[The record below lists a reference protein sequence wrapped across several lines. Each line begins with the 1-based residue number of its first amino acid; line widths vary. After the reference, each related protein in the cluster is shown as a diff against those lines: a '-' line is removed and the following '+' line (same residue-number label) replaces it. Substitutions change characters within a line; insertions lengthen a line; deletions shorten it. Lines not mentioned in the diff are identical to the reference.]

1 MLLEYFGEI
10 DAPSCG
16 ICDVCKS
23 LEKLRLSAFEFETF
37 GKEIR
42 KILSTPMTYENLL
55 MQLKGDRE
63 KMHQV
68 IRWLLDNNRI
78 RYRIDNLLEWAE

>member
-37 GKEIR
+37 GKEI
-42 KILSTPMTYENLL
+42 ISTFLRSMLQGT
-55 MQLKGDRE
+55 GT
-63 KMHQV
+63 
-68 IRWLLDNNRI
+68 RI
-78 RYRIDNLLEWAE
+78 TLRG